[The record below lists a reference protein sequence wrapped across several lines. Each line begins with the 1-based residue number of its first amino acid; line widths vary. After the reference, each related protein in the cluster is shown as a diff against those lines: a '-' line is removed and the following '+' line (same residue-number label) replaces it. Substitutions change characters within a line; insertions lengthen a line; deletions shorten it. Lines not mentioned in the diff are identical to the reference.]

1 MVDGI
6 NTSTTTCKTRE
17 LKFRDSLA
25 FGNSSRAL
33 IPPLLKKVVNF
44 SKLKKKF
51 SSNIDNKTPEIASFI
66 HIIGR
71 LQLDLDFSFSL
82 EIVLEVTLYTSNN
95 PFITVECI
103 LILGPITGASY
114 PLYTL

>member
-17 LKFRDSLA
+17 LNFRDSLA

-33 IPPLLKKVVNF
+33 VPPNPPKKVV
-44 SKLKKKF
+44 KIKKKT
-51 SSNIDNKTPEIASFI
+51 SSNIDNKTPEIANFI

-71 LQLDLDFSFSL
+71 
-82 EIVLEVTLYTSNN
+82 
-95 PFITVECI
+95 
-103 LILGPITGASY
+103 
-114 PLYTL
+114 